1 MSNLI
6 FHLFQLQKIDSGI
19 DALKKRRSEIAS
31 IIKNNTERV
40 IIDGEIQ
47 KVKNKISEH
56 QTQYDQ
62 LDEKIKAIKIKIL
75 HSEDSLY
82 NGSIKNPKELQDI
95 QSEIQSLKKQCSILE
110 DEQLE
115 EMVVMDELQEGE
127 NSLLKRLTDFDNRF
141 NEIKDVLLTEDQT
154 ILLELTN
161 KDQEKI
167 ASTKQISAQLLEEYE
182 SLRKTRNGVAVSSI
196 EENCCLSCGATLT
209 PAECQNA
216 KSPSKVTY
224 CPSCGRILYA
234 D

>member
-1 MSNLI
+1 VSNLI

-19 DALKKRRSEIAS
+19 DLLKKRRLEIAS
-31 IIKNNTERV
+31 IIKNNAERV

-47 KVKNKISEH
+47 KVKNRISEH

-62 LDEKIKAIKIKIL
+62 LEEKIRTIKIRIL

-82 NGSIKNPKELQDI
+82 IGSIKNPKELQDI

-115 EMVVMDELQEGE
+115 EMVVMDELLESE
-127 NSLLKRLTDFDNRF
+127 KSLFQKLTDFDNRF
-141 NEIKDVLLTEDQT
+141 NGIKDALLTEDQT
-154 ILLELTN
+154 ILFELTN
-161 KDQEKI
+161 KEQEKI
-167 ASTKQISAQLLEEYE
+167 ASTKQISIQLLEEYE
-182 SLRKTRNGVAVSSI
+182 SLRKTRNGIAVSSI

-209 PAECQNA
+209 PADCQNA